1 MTVYYLVLYST
12 PDKSHR
18 RPTPPEVQPRPKS
31 WYLDPLVAAQ
41 KREVHQRLVRRWLN
55 GAAPH
60 SVLKT
65 DVFEEAFGRDQLL
78 FDLFPKAGLVVGMD
92 IDPTHAAAA
101 QHNAPPRPFAF
112 LVTDVRRT
120 AFRPSSFD
128 VILSNSTL
136 DHFDTAAELRSALDE
151 LARLLRPG
159 GTLIVTLDNPRNPFY
174 RILRWLSRRR
184 FAPFSLGCTASRRQL
199 NAWLEAS
206 GLIVTTNDW
215 LIHNPRLLST
225 ALFLALRRT
234 LGRSADPLIRAL
246 LGLFSLL
253 GRLPTRSLTACFVAA
268 CAHKPADKRTPA
280 GPLHPWPGRQYTR
293 TQ

>member
-1 MTVYYLVLYST
+1 MTVYYPGPEIT
-12 PDKSHR
+12 PDKSNR
-18 RPTPPEVQPRPKS
+18 QASPPDSQPRTKS

-55 GAAPH
+55 GAAPR

-65 DVFEEAFGRDQLL
+65 DVFEEAFGRDQIL
-78 FDLFPKAGLVVGMD
+78 FDLFPEAGLVVGID
-92 IDPTHAAAA
+92 IDPAHVAAA
-101 QHNAPPRPFAF
+101 HRHAPPRSLSF

-120 AFRPSSFD
+120 ALRPSCFD
-128 VILSNSTL
+128 LIVSNSTL
-136 DHFDTAAELRSALDE
+136 DHFKTPAELRASLAE

-159 GTLIVTLDNPRNPFY
+159 GTLVVTLDNPRNPLY

-184 FAPFSLGCTASRRQL
+184 FAPFSLGCTASRREL

-206 GLIVTTNDW
+206 GLNVTANDW

-225 ALFLALRRT
+225 ALFLALRRA
-234 LGRSADPLIRAL
+234 LGRSADPPIRAL

-268 CAHKPADKRTPA
+268 CARKPADRSPA
-280 GPLHPWPGRQYTR
+280 GPFHPRPGRQNTR

>member
-1 MTVYYLVLYST
+1 MTVYYPGLETT
-12 PDKSHR
+12 PDKSN
-18 RPTPPEVQPRPKS
+18 RPSDPPGSRIRPKS

-41 KREVHQRLVRRWLN
+41 KRDVHQRLVRRWLN

-65 DVFEEAFGRDQLL
+65 DVFEEAFGRDRIL
-78 FDLFPKAGLVVGMD
+78 FDLFPETGLVVGID
-92 IDPTHAAAA
+92 IDAAHVAAARR
-101 QHNAPPRPFAF
+101 HAPPAGFSF

-120 AFRPSSFD
+120 ALRPSCFD
-128 VILSNSTL
+128 LIVSNSTL
-136 DHFDTAAELRSALDE
+136 DHFETPAELRTALAE

-159 GTLIVTLDNPRNPFY
+159 GTLIVTLDNPQNPLY
-174 RILRWLSRRR
+174 RILRWLSSRR

-206 GLIVTTNDW
+206 GLVVTANDW
-215 LIHNPRLLST
+215 LIHNPRLVST
-225 ALFLALRRT
+225 ALFFALRRT
-234 LGRSADPLIRAL
+234 LGRAADPPIRAL

-253 GRLPTRSLTACFVAA
+253 GRLPTRSRTACFVAA

-280 GPLHPWPGRQYTR
+280 EPFHPWPGRQYTR

>member
-1 MTVYYLVLYST
+1 MPVYYPGLYPT
-12 PDKSHR
+12 PEKSHH
-18 RPTPPEVQPRPKS
+18 RPTRPDAQPRPKS

-41 KREVHQRLVRRWLN
+41 KRDLHQNLVRRWLN
-55 GAAPH
+55 GAAPY

-65 DVFEEAFGRDQLL
+65 DVFEEAFGRDRIL
-78 FDLFPKAGLVVGMD
+78 FDLFPEAGLVVGID
-92 IDPTHAAAA
+92 IDPAHVAAARR
-101 QHNAPPRPFAF
+101 HAPPRGFSF
-112 LVTDVRRT
+112 LVSDVRRT

-128 VILSNSTL
+128 LILSNSTL
-136 DHFDTAAELRSALDE
+136 DHFKTPEELHAAIGE

-159 GTLIVTLDNPRNPFY
+159 GTLIVTLDNPRNPLY
-174 RILRWLSRRR
+174 RILRWMSRRR

-206 GLIVTTNDW
+206 GLIVTDNDW
-215 LIHNPRLLST
+215 LIHNPRLVST

-234 LGRSADPLIRAL
+234 LGRYADPSIRAL

-268 CAHKPADKRTPA
+268 CALKPADQRTPA
-280 GPLHPWPGRQYTR
+280 GPFRP
-293 TQ
+293 